1 MPKAEKTSDVIEAR
15 AEFGLEWLIG
25 GVIALAIGIVLWIYR
40 GEGTLI
46 GLTLLLLIGGGGA
59 TAYGAYILA
68 KAKSVPSVDVVCSYC
83 QKVNKLTAAPEEGFL
98 CSFCHRRV
106 PVRDGRPLPVFQV
119 RCGYCNELN
128 YYNETTEILICESCN
143 HEIPIAQE
151 EGRPTKHLP
160 RGFVAQEDPNL
171 YDLVLVEANPKHEG
185 QIGALQ
191 HMLALNRNQVK
202 EIMANT
208 PAVLLTGITR
218 KKAEMLQAQLAVHD
232 ARAEIRPT
240 QG

>member
-25 GVIALAIGIVLWIYR
+25 GLIALAIGVVLWIYR

-46 GLTLLLLIGGGGA
+46 GLALVLLAGGA
-59 TAYGAYILA
+59 GASAYGSFILI
-68 KAKSVPSVDVVCSYC
+68 KAKNVPSVDVVCSYC
-83 QKVNKLTAAPEEGFL
+83 QKTNKLTAPPEEGFL

-106 PVRDGRPLPVFQV
+106 PVRDGKPLPVFQV

-128 YYNETTEILICESCN
+128 YYNETTEILICENCN

-151 EGRPTKHLP
+151 EGRPRKHLP
-160 RGFVAQEDPNL
+160 RGFVAQEDTSL
-171 YDLVLVEANPKHEG
+171 YELVLVEANPRHEG

-191 HMLALNRNQVK
+191 HILALNRNQVK
-202 EIMANT
+202 EIMAST
-208 PAVLLTGITR
+208 PAVLLTGIPR
-218 KKAEMLQAQLAVHD
+218 KKAEMLQAQLRVHE
-232 ARAEIRPT
+232 ARAEIR
-240 QG
+240 QIQS